1 MSISGTNIG
10 TSKIEVFPSARRVRT
25 QASARLF
32 SESSFVNIINK
43 LIDTKGYVV
52 TPETD
57 DNTATYIGFKPIE
70 KFDFNIFGY
79 YFTVEKASDIISLAG
94 SSDLDIY
101 ASIVLDTDGNFAEL
115 TGQDDNGVYEGLI
128 FTSTAPSDSD
138 VGEYQKVY
146 SLLLFQ
152 RASTSSAWYIPSSS
166 RVKFTYGF
174 PSGVD
179 GGIL

>member
-1 MSISGTNIG
+1 MSISGANLSTANVD
-10 TSKIEVFPSARRVRT
+10 VFPSARRVRT

-32 SESSFVNIINK
+32 SESSFVNIVNK
-43 LIDTKGYVV
+43 LIDTGGYVI

-57 DNTATYIGFKPIE
+57 DNTATYIGFKPSE

-79 YFTVEKASDIISLAG
+79 YFTVEKASDITSLAG
-94 SSDLDIY
+94 SSDLNIY
-101 ASIVLDTDGNFAEL
+101 ASIVLDVDGNFAEL

-128 FTSTAPSDSD
+128 FTSTEPSNAD
-138 VGEYQKVY
+138 VGEYQQVH

-152 RASTSSAWYIPSSS
+152 RASTSTAWYIPSAS